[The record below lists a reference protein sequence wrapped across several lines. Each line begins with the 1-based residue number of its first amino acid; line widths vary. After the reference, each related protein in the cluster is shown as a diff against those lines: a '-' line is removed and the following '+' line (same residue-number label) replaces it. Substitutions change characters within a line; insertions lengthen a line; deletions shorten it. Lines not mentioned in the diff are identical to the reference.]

1 LFMQFRIR
9 PKILF
14 KGIVSQD
21 FVVCFFV
28 SFDGS
33 DIYTHQERV
42 LLLLKFRNRIEFFDF
57 CVWPW

>member
-33 DIYTHQERV
+33 DIYTHQERI
-42 LLLLKFRNRIEFFDF
+42 LLLLKVCKFSFAFKSY
-57 CVWPW
+57 